1 MLKIMVDRQNSE
13 KKVIVRLKNNGVGVM
28 IAEHII
34 DEWIEEGINELHR
47 NSEMQYYFTQSANTI
62 VLITRADD
70 DNNGMESYS
79 VTVSTPRQWAEVRL
93 ED

>member
-1 MLKIMVDRQNSE
+1 MLKIMVDRQNE
-13 KKVIVRLKNNGVGVM
+13 KSVKVHLINSGVGAL
-28 IAEHII
+28 IEDFTI
-34 DEWIEEGINELHR
+34 DRWIEEGINELHK
-47 NSEMQYYFTQSANTI
+47 YKDVPFYFTQSGNTI